1 MNTFKQLALAG
12 ACSLAL
18 AGAPAALAQSTDGY
32 HSIQVFPVVVDTAA
46 FTQRF
51 TFRNP
56 DANTTITIVPTYV
69 PGDGTSQVGVLSCP
83 GFTVAAASSRTFMSL
98 REICPTLAAGS
109 QFGYLYTREDNTGSQ
124 PFAAFSRVSNP
135 AGQGFS
141 VEAFPAHTFTSADQS
156 ISGLRRLAASGGA
169 PAYQT
174 NCFIGNL
181 HDVTPE
187 NPPETTRINY
197 TLIAADGTTLASS
210 FFDLPPG
217 RLVRMLDVFATAGAP
232 AGNHDGARIKFVE
245 AGQFNE
251 PALMS
256 FCTVQDNTSFGAD
269 FRIGKQVQGTGVFQT
284 MFEVGRVRDV
294 AVSGLLHFSGTTP
307 SLVQYQI
314 QPGPN
319 ANTHI
324 LYFRHPDVVG
334 CSLLHPT
341 TNQVASADYGLELRM
356 LARINDTATWEPV
369 AGGDM
374 ASSFANLYLGDKH
387 ERGNGGDTVY
397 MLQVESNGFNEGALR
412 PYKLRCTSGSGHTL
426 GELIQV
432 GGPVTF

>member
-210 FFDLPPG
+210 FVDLPPG

-232 AGNHDGARIKFVE
+232 AGNHDGARIKFIE

-269 FRIGKQVQGTGVFQT
+269 FRIGKQERSDATEFGSWAAQDDHVNRHTTVRRDMRLPG
-284 MFEVGRVRDV
+284 ESEGRTFSI
-294 AVSGLLHFSGTTP
+294 APGLNS
-307 SLVQYQI
+307 
-314 QPGPN
+314 
-319 ANTHI
+319 NTHVF
-324 LYFRHPDVVG
+324 YFRHPDEVG
-334 CSLLHPT
+334 CDIADAVTHETVS
-341 TNQVASADYGLELRM
+341 ASYGLE
-356 LARINDTATWEPV
+356 ARLIGPDGSTV
-369 AGGDM
+369 IAGGDGVV
-374 ASSFANLYLGDKH
+374 AFHDIYLGDKT
-387 ERGNGGDTVY
+387 ERNNGANGRYTVE
-397 MLQVESNGFNEGALR
+397 VESNTDSATAR
-412 PYKLRCTSGSGHTL
+412 PYALHCHSGSGHTL
-426 GELIQV
+426 SDAIRV
-432 GGPVTF
+432 GGPDRF